1 MSDRKPGD
9 GGEILT
15 IVKIPESPTWWFYG
29 KKNKQKKTQ
38 VSCDSHHFCR
48 NARGLI
54 VWENNLGKW
63 NIEREGEGERERRGK
78 ADFML

>member
-1 MSDRKPGD
+1 MA
-9 GGEILT
+9 
-15 IVKIPESPTWWFYG
+15 
-29 KKNKQKKTQ
+29 KKTNKKKTQ